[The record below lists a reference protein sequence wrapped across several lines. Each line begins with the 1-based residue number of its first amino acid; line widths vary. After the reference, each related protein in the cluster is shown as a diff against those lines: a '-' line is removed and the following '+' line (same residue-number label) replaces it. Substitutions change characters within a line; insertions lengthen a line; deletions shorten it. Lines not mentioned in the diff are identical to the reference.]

1 MVGRDVTGASGV
13 RTVLWAIATI
23 VSPIVCVA
31 SGLVWAYAAVVAA
44 AALDGQPTEYYDAG
58 NRFAFAIAL
67 MGLGVVCPSACLGGY
82 MTGRMTDLPRLR
94 SLAIGQLAAAVPAVV
109 VLVLLA

>member
-58 NRFAFAIAL
+58 NRFARANFVHKFAQ
-67 MGLGVVCPSACLGGY
+67 CLARFERFIQIIHSFLVSEKSSV
-82 MTGRMTDLPRLR
+82 TF
-94 SLAIGQLAAAVPAVV
+94 SCQLLNP
-109 VLVLLA
+109 LTSFLL